1 MNLIIIDSCTN
12 SCPYCFAEK
21 EMSKHRA
28 NTMSLE
34 TFEKVLR
41 KIRATPYPVSVNVL
55 GGEPLL
61 HPQLGKMIEQLEM
74 ENNVSNYT
82 VLSGGVVKQNSFDF
96 FSPNS
101 KKINFLFN
109 VNQKKDYRTERS
121 YNLVHD
127 NIGRLIDRG
136 FKVSLGFNIYQMD
149 FDAQEI
155 IEYCTI
161 YGVSALRLAV
171 AKPTYGV
178 ENPNLLMPRQ
188 YEELSPKVADLI
200 EMASA
205 CNVKVNVDCMLPK
218 CFFNDADLSR
228 VIKAQP
234 SVLDGVFGKCGIAL
248 DVTPQEDVFR
258 CFATEGMQKKKLDD
272 FENFDE
278 MTDYFTDLFDNSS
291 TLPDIFSK
299 CKDCTHANDQS
310 CKGDCY
316 ANWKELDVKESFS
329 SMIENIYNL
338 IEAKDLEKAYSL
350 LKEIKQNVPAV
361 SLLWAYYWLSFGDKV
376 KARSYARNVII
387 LTNDNEL
394 IDNAKGIL
402 DFVSSS

>member
-28 NTMSLE
+28 NIMSLE

-61 HPQLGKMIEQLEM
+61 HPQLEKMIEQLEV
-74 ENNVSNYT
+74 ENNVSDYT
-82 VLSGGVVKQNSFDF
+82 VLSGGVVKQNLFDF
-96 FSPNS
+96 FSPYS
-101 KKINFLFN
+101 KKISFLFN
-109 VNQKKDYRTERS
+109 VNQKKDYRTEFS

-127 NIGRLIDRG
+127 NIGRLIDKG

-149 FDAQEI
+149 FNAQEI
-155 IEYCTI
+155 LEYCTI
-161 YGVSALRLAV
+161 YGISALRLAV
-171 AKPTYGV
+171 AKPTYGMD
-178 ENPNLLMPRQ
+178 NLNLLTPRQ
-188 YEELSPKVADLI
+188 YRELSSKVADLI

-205 CNVKVNVDCMLPK
+205 CNVKVNMDCMLPK
-218 CFFNDADLSR
+218 CFFNDVDLSR
-228 VIKAQP
+228 VVKAQP
-234 SVLDGVFGKCGIAL
+234 GVLDGVFGKCGIAL

-272 FENFDE
+272 FENLDE
-278 MTDYFTDLFDNSS
+278 MSDFFMDMFDNSS
-291 TLPDIFSK
+291 KRPDIFSECDV
-299 CKDCTHANDQS
+299 CKYAENQT

-316 ANWKELDVKESFS
+316 ANWKELDVKEAFS
-329 SMIENIYNL
+329 SMIENAYKL
-338 IEAKDLEKAYSL
+338 IEEKNLEKAYSL
-350 LKEIKQNVPAV
+350 LKGMKQNVPAV
-361 SLLWAYYWLSFGDKV
+361 SLLWAYYWLSCGDKV
-376 KARSYARNVII
+376 KAHSYARNVII

-394 IDNAKGIL
+394 IDNAKSIV
-402 DFVSSS
+402 DFASS

>member
-1 MNLIIIDSCTN
+1 M
-12 SCPYCFAEK
+12 
-21 EMSKHRA
+21 
-28 NTMSLE
+28 
-34 TFEKVLR
+34 
-41 KIRATPYPVSVNVL
+41 
-55 GGEPLL
+55 L

-258 CFATEGMQKKKLDD
+258 CFATEGMQKK
-272 FENFDE
+272 
-278 MTDYFTDLFDNSS
+278 
-291 TLPDIFSK
+291 
-299 CKDCTHANDQS
+299 
-310 CKGDCY
+310 
-316 ANWKELDVKESFS
+316 
-329 SMIENIYNL
+329 
-338 IEAKDLEKAYSL
+338 EA
-350 LKEIKQNVPAV
+350 
-361 SLLWAYYWLSFGDKV
+361 
-376 KARSYARNVII
+376 
-387 LTNDNEL
+387 
-394 IDNAKGIL
+394 
-402 DFVSSS
+402 